1 MESSESE
8 KMSIEM
14 RSLRNDEID
23 RDLLAQ
29 LYNNAYRVG
38 MDTARQWTADAD
50 MPSSVACIHPDG
62 RIGSCV
68 RIVPYEIYAGGR
80 RLRMGGIGGVAT
92 WCDLQGQGYAGRCM
106 AESVRK
112 MHADGYD
119 VAALYP
125 FSYRYYR
132 KFGWEH
138 CCDQIVYSGFDQS
151 KLVRYDEFRLVRA
164 VLDIDR
170 DAQALTDVYNE
181 YAAKYNG
188 MAVRSVET
196 MKKMIAGN
204 HDPKAK
210 PSGQTYIIE
219 EAGKATGYFSC
230 NHIADG
236 WPSVCEVGQFACNT
250 LAAWRAMTGFM
261 ASMPTNVSKLMI
273 YAPAMPSLA
282 SHYLEPRATKEARSH
297 FMGRVLDMKNAVEK
311 RGYRAEVAGT
321 VCLSIT
327 DEHAP
332 WNTGVWELSFGGG
345 EAKCRQLDDDA
356 AVDAALS
363 IQTFSQI
370 WFGYINPD
378 ALVRQGLW
386 SDLPAAAALTL
397 STAFCDRT
405 PYLIDFF

>member
-1 MESSESE
+1 MTA
-8 KMSIEM
+8 EM
-14 RSLRNDEID
+14 RALRNDETD
-23 RDLLAQ
+23 RELLAQ

-38 MDTARQWTADAD
+38 MDTARQWTAAAD

-68 RIVPYEIYAGGR
+68 RIIPHEIYAGGR
-80 RLRMGGIGGVAT
+80 KIRMGGIGGVAT

-106 AESVRK
+106 SESVRK
-112 MHADGYD
+112 MHDEGFA
-119 VAALYP
+119 VSALYP

-151 KLVRYDEFRLVRA
+151 KLYRFDEFRLVRA
-164 VLDIDR
+164 VLDIDK

-181 YAAKYNG
+181 YAAGYNG
-188 MAVRSVET
+188 MAVRTVET

-219 EAGKATGYFSC
+219 QDGKAIGYFSC

-236 WPSVCEVGQFACNT
+236 WPSICEIGQFACNT
-250 LAAWRAMTGFM
+250 PEAWRAMTGFM
-261 ASMPTNVSKLMI
+261 ATMPTNVSKHML
-273 YAPAMPSLA
+273 YAPPTPSL
-282 SHYLEPRATKEARSH
+282 STHFFEPRAATEVRSH
-297 FMGRVLDMKNAVEK
+297 FMGRVLDMNKAVEL
-311 RGYRAEVAGT
+311 RGYRNEASGT
-321 VCLSIT
+321 VRIAIM

-332 WNTGVWELSFGGG
+332 WNTGVWELCFGGG
-345 EAKCRQLDDDA
+345 EAECRKLDNDA
-356 AVDAALS
+356 GADCS
-363 IQTFSQI
+363 MTIQTFSQI

-378 ALVRQGLW
+378 MQVRSGLW
-386 SDLPAAAALTL
+386 KDMPSATALTL
-397 STAFCDRT
+397 STAFFDRT
-405 PYLIDFF
+405 PYLVDFF